1 MSASYSFTSINTMLM
16 QNRCWLCE
24 ETFQR
29 GKTKKVFQVAD
40 MLEFYLKVAQQEKL
54 NPTKTVTFKSKNL
67 KDCYDSFKS
76 LVVIDD
82 NGNIDSLKVV
92 SELRNKDIET
102 WMSGLICGT
111 NPICQEEVVY
121 FVKDLSA
128 ISNQGNQSQG
138 SSIFK
143 SAVQDKECAPG
154 CNCDNPWPFLT

>member
-1 MSASYSFTSINTMLM
+1 MSTSNAFANINTMLM
-16 QNRCWLCE
+16 QNRCFLCE

-40 MLEFYLKVAQQEKL
+40 MLEFYLTVAQQEKL

-67 KDCYDSFKS
+67 KDCYDCFKS

-82 NGNIDSLKVV
+82 NGNVDSVKVI
-92 SELRNKDIET
+92 SELKNRDIET

-111 NPICQEEVVY
+111 NPICQEESAY

-128 ISNQGNQSQG
+128 KSNQANQNQG

-143 SAVQDKECAPG
+143 STVQDKECPPG